1 MKKILLI
8 ALCFF
13 LITSSVFAESELET
27 SSEGGGIGKPL
38 LISLIVAGVVTAFF
52 VIQITSARG
61 NLRGEASEY
70 VTGENTFITN
80 RSDRFLRTTTVRNK
94 IKKD

>member
-13 LITSSVFAESELET
+13 LITSFVFAESE
-27 SSEGGGIGKPL
+27 SEGGGIGKPL
-38 LISLIVAGVVTAFF
+38 FISLVVAGAVTAFF
-52 VIQITSARG
+52 VIQVTSARG